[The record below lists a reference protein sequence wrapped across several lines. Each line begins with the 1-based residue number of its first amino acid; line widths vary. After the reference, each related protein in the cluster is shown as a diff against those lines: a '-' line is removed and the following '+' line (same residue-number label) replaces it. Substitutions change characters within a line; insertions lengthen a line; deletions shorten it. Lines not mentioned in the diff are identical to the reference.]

1 MEWLARQ
8 AARVQKLAGAV
19 PSPCVSVC
27 RMDAATAL
35 CQGCLRTIDEIAV
48 WSRLDDAGRRAIW
61 SRIERRAHDHS
72 GHLRPP
78 TPVPPGA
85 TPLDGP

>member
-8 AARVQKLAGAV
+8 AARVQKQAGAV

-35 CQGCLRTIDEIAV
+35 CQGCLRTIDEIAA
-48 WSRLDDAGRRAIW
+48 WSRLDDAGRREIW
-61 SRIERRAHDHS
+61 SRIERRAHAHS
-72 GHLRPP
+72 ARLWPSDPRDTSLAPP
-78 TPVPPGA
+78 
-85 TPLDGP
+85 DGP